1 MSEQDLPSFED
12 AFAAVRAAVRKAERF
27 GPEVD
32 TAALIVARECRSLI
46 SAKVALSWDD
56 WTQLTAQIQVE
67 VARAI
72 RHAAFEKPEFPG
84 KSPDYVHHYRHGY
97 RYGDGI

>member
-12 AFAAVRAAVRKAERF
+12 AFAAVREAVKKAARF

-32 TAALIVARECRSLI
+32 TAALIVARNCRSLI
-46 SAKVALSWDD
+46 SAKVALSWDE

-72 RHAAFEKPEFPG
+72 RHAAFDKPEFPG
-84 KSPDYVHHYRHGY
+84 PKYDPYRPVPMGGPD
-97 RYGDGI
+97 